1 MKLEK
6 FMAPREPRVAV
17 TERSQDMKSLVKRSL
32 LAGVLA
38 VAATVA
44 AEARPVLVTADLN
57 VRVGPGTEHPSVG
70 VIRGGSTAEVGRCF
84 SGWCEIFWNGL
95 RGFSSQAYLDG
106 DGPPP
111 AAYAPPPP
119 PPPVYYGP
127 RRYYGYGP
135 YERPYYRPY
144 RRWRDW

>member
-1 MKLEK
+1 
-6 FMAPREPRVAV
+6 
-17 TERSQDMKSLVKRSL
+17 MKSLVKSSFAAAL
-32 LAGVLA
+32 IVLGVS
-38 VAATVA
+38 VA

-84 SGWCEIFWNGL
+84 NGWCEIAWGGL

-106 DGPPP
+106 GGPTYVQP
-111 AAYAPPPP
+111 APP

-127 RRYYGYGP
+127 RPYYGPGYYNP
-135 YERPYYRPY
+135 YRPY
-144 RRWRDW
+144 RRWRRHWDD

>member
-32 LAGVLA
+32 LAGALA
-38 VAATVA
+38 LAAPVA

-84 SGWCEIFWNGL
+84 SGWCEIFWGGL

-106 DGPPP
+106 YGPPP

-135 YERPYYRPY
+135 YDRPYYRPW
-144 RRWRDW
+144 RRHYW

>member
-1 MKLEK
+1 
-6 FMAPREPRVAV
+6 
-17 TERSQDMKSLVKRSL
+17 MKSLVKSSFAAAL
-32 LAGVLA
+32 IVLGVS
-38 VAATVA
+38 VA

-84 SGWCEIFWNGL
+84 NGWCEIAWGGL

-106 DGPPP
+106 GGPNYVQP
-111 AAYAPPPP
+111 APP

-127 RRYYGYGP
+127 RPYYGPGYYNP
-135 YERPYYRPY
+135 YRPY
-144 RRWRDW
+144 RRWRRHWDD

>member
-1 MKLEK
+1 
-6 FMAPREPRVAV
+6 
-17 TERSQDMKSLVKRSL
+17 MKSIVKSSI
-32 LAGVLA
+32 AA
-38 VAATVA
+38 VSIALGAVSV

-84 SGWCEIFWNGL
+84 QGWCEIAWGPL

-106 DGPPP
+106 FGPPP
-111 AAYAPPPP
+111 APTYVAPP

-127 RRYYGYGP
+127 RRYYYDGY
-135 YERPYYRPY
+135 YDRPY
-144 RRWRDW
+144 RPWRRRYWD